1 VAVRKNHDGN
11 FVVNA
16 EVLHASQAVGTR
28 EEKEKVNSSRETRVH
43 RASAMRT
50 ATLDGRFLSGRRWA

>member
-11 FVVNA
+11 VVVNA
-16 EVLHASQAVGTR
+16 EVLLAAQVVGIR

-43 RASAMRT
+43 RGSAMRT
-50 ATLDGRFLSGRRWA
+50 VTLDGRFLSGRRWA